1 MEFHDCSG
9 PHPNPSPAPRRKSP
23 WVASGRG
30 AESAAPAFVQSRAI
44 PTRSIN
50 PESSA

>member
-1 MEFHDCSG
+1 MLLLCLQLLTH

-30 AESAAPAFVQSRAI
+30 ALHRSYRSSGLTDGAI
-44 PTRSIN
+44 QWP
-50 PESSA
+50 P